1 MTVRRPVI
9 VQLAALGWSYAIV
22 AVFVRTFSSP
32 TRARVESCVP
42 PPREI
47 IEALVGETSVNTS
60 SKRVLM
66 ANATTRVD
74 PKEFGWMLETPWVDS
89 ANGGVAAALAA
100 LAGCSDVQLSLDS
113 EAIVRSGAQPM
124 SRISQPTT
132 FLAPDAPAVMTVS
145 ALGLSPDSSIG
156 TLYWTYHCGGP
167 LCGGGTIAIFFRG
180 FAGKWTL
187 WHSQLIWVS

>member
-89 ANGGVAAALAA
+89 ANGGVAAAR
-100 LAGCSDVQLSLDS
+100 S
-113 EAIVRSGAQPM
+113 EERRVGKEGR
-124 SRISQPTT
+124 
-132 FLAPDAPAVMTVS
+132 
-145 ALGLSPDSSIG
+145 
-156 TLYWTYHCGGP
+156 
-167 LCGGGTIAIFFRG
+167 CGGGGEHRRRKAR
-180 FAGKWTL
+180 
-187 WHSQLIWVS
+187 